1 MNATI
6 AVFINNYKSQ
16 SVSEV
21 HDFLQFT
28 VCKCAMIYKMYL
40 GLIWMMKSNK
50 SNSRNQQLMVV
61 VWKKKQTK
69 KQCLLMNLCQ
79 RWISFVNEGSCKHD
93 FDVQTYVK
101 CSKLC
106 NLLYLGFVMVRGE
119 PLIPTCIDSFF
130 RNNSFLSKLINSLNE
145 TNLSEQTFYFSLK
158 PWKITNQ
165 FNFFQCWLKGFN
177 KPRL

>member
-1 MNATI
+1 MISYSLRFVNVWWYIRCISALFGWWKAISLT
-6 AVFINNYKSQ
+6 VEINSLWWLF
-16 SVSEV
+16 E
-21 HDFLQFT
+21 
-28 VCKCAMIYKMYL
+28 
-40 GLIWMMKSNK
+40 
-50 SNSRNQQLMVV
+50 
-61 VWKKKQTK
+61 KKKK

-119 PLIPTCIDSFF
+119 LLIPTCIDSFF
-130 RNNSFLSKLINSLNE
+130 RNNSFLSKLINGLNE